1 MINLYV
7 NVDLDEVY
15 SELGAYDKEKM
26 LKMFRDEGYLK
37 KLGYVESNDDEV
49 EVNEYSNKW
58 EESISKLSKVKQHS
72 VSKEDEELIA
82 KLAQKYYL

>member
-37 KLGYVESNDDEV
+37 KLGYVESNDEV
-49 EVNEYSNKW
+49 EVNEYSNRW
-58 EESISKLSKVKQHS
+58 EASINKLSKVKQHS

>member
-7 NVDLDEVY
+7 NVDLDDLY

-37 KLGYVESNDDEV
+37 KLSYVESNDEV

-72 VSKEDEELIA
+72 VSKEDEELIV
-82 KLAQKYYL
+82 KLAQKYL